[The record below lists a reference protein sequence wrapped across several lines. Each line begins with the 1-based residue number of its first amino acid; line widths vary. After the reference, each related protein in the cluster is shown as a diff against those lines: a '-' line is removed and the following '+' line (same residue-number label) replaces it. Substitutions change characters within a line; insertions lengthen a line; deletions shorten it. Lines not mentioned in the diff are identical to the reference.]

1 MITDFLK
8 TTRTKDE
15 LKTALDILREFKS
28 NESTEEWASIMFS
41 SWVKLEQLEEFLAHL
56 VDGAPLEEDTI
67 GGTPSL
73 SNDRL

>member
-15 LKTALDILREFKS
+15 LKAALDVLREFKS
-28 NESTEEWASIMFS
+28 NESTEEWASIMFA
-41 SWVKLEQLEEFLAHL
+41 SWAKLEQLEAFLAHL

-67 GGTPSL
+67 AYMNRKS
-73 SNDRL
+73 